1 MRTLALS
8 LLGVAALTAGLILI
22 RNTRPEHATHQEL
35 VPPGES
41 VPGRIA
47 LERLRELGI

>member
-8 LLGVAALTAGLILI
+8 LLGVAALTAGVLLF
-22 RNTRPEHATHQEL
+22 RSSRDPYESERQL

-47 LERLRELGI
+47 LERLRELGF